1 MRFHQILARLSRANF
16 RAHYFRSLYFAILCG
31 LPKPSSRCCVFPVLI
46 YSGLPLLVLCA
57 LAPSQDL
64 TQKLLSQ
71 VQHQEDSSNRR
82 MADPVAVDPQS
93 SLATELTTTQ
103 QPKISYKLECFGR
116 SQDYLAHI
124 KPATNRIDCLLLEED
139 GNLEPLFR
147 QLKQDTIFLPT
158 LILDPAQS
166 HSSRNLGDG
175 HGQRVYHD
183 AVVRISI
190 SQLSEL
196 EEHIQGAIAQFL
208 RLSTPPIPEPETPTN
223 AVLTLT
229 ALSTLSQQ
237 QRRLADKL
245 KERLGYLGVY
255 YKRDPANFFRH
266 MPPNEKQEILLRLK
280 TDYRKIIL
288 SYFSVRNAQTDAV
301 NQAIDTFVDLAFLS
315 DISVSQVV
323 EIHIELMD
331 EFAKQLKLEGRSD
344 DILQDYRLT
353 LIDIIAHLCEM
364 YRRSVPRAS

>member
-1 MRFHQILARLSRANF
+1 MRAAKAVYPLLRFLI
-16 RAHYFRSLYFAILCG
+16 
-31 LPKPSSRCCVFPVLI
+31 LI

-57 LAPSQDL
+57 LTPSQNL
-64 TQKLLSQ
+64 TQMLLSQ
-71 VQHQEDSSNRR
+71 VQHQEHPSNRR
-82 MADPVAVDPQS
+82 VADPVAVDSQKSPAPES
-93 SLATELTTTQ
+93 TPSPP
-103 QPKISYKLECFGR
+103 PKITYKLECFGR
-116 SQDYLAHI
+116 SQDYLAYI
-124 KPATNRIDCLLLEED
+124 KQASHRIDCLLIEED

-147 QLKQDTIFLPT
+147 QLKQNTIFLPT
-158 LILDPAQS
+158 LILDP
-166 HSSRNLGDG
+166 SRSYPPLTLGIAPE
-175 HGQRVYHD
+175 QQQVYHE
-183 AVVRISI
+183 AVLRLSI
-190 SQLSEL
+190 SQIPEL

-208 RLSTPPIPEPETPTN
+208 RLSTPPIPESETPTN
-223 AVLTLT
+223 SVLTLT

-266 MPPNEKQEILLRLK
+266 MPPQEKQEILLRLK
-280 TDYRKIIL
+280 ADYRKIIL
-288 SYFSVRNAQTDAV
+288 SYFSVREAQTDAV

-323 EIHIELMD
+323 EIHMDLMD
-331 EFAKQLKLEGRSD
+331 EFSKQLKLEGRSD
-344 DILQDYRLT
+344 EILQDYRLT